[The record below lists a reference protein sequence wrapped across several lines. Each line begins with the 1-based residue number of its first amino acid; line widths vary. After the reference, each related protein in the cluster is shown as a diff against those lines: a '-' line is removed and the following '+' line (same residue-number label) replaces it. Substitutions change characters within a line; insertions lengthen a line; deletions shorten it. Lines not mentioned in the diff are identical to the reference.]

1 LASPILAHLASQDL
15 AQLARIF
22 ARAYVRFS
30 ASRNQ
35 LDDVGDD
42 EASCAGMK
50 IETNGTHACNAH
62 ATDSAREMTANER
75 LDHAAE
81 TGEPVRCM
89 RCDLD
94 EQPQPRCRKEAKR

>member
-1 LASPILAHLASQDL
+1 MSTGLDSPILADLASQDL
-15 AQLARIF
+15 AQLAQIF

-30 ASRNQ
+30 ACQNSQNE

-50 IETNGTHACNAH
+50 IEPNGAHACAAH

-81 TGEPVRCM
+81 TGEPVRCAQ
-89 RCDLD
+89 CAA
-94 EQPQPRCRKEAKR
+94 EAKR

>member
-1 LASPILAHLASQDL
+1 MIDSPIFAPLASQDL

-30 ASRNQ
+30 TAQNSQNE
-35 LDDVGDD
+35 LDDVGED

-89 RCDLD
+89 QCAV
-94 EQPQPRCRKEAKR
+94 EAKR